1 MTNDARCTHQ
11 IKSSITTAKAAFNN
25 KTPFTNK
32 LGLNLMKKLVKC
44 YSYGAETLTLW
55 KVDWKYLERLEM
67 RNCLL
72 KHIIEG
78 KVAWLGRAGGRCK
91 QLLHDLKETER
102 YWNLKEEALNRTAW
116 RACFRRAYGPVTRW
130 TM

>member
-1 MTNDARCTHQ
+1 LGEKEVENVEHISYLGSVMTNDARCTHQ

-67 RNCLL
+67 R
-72 KHIIEG
+72 
-78 KVAWLGRAGGRCK
+78 
-91 QLLHDLKETER
+91 
-102 YWNLKEEALNRTAW
+102 
-116 RACFRRAYGPVTRW
+116 
-130 TM
+130 